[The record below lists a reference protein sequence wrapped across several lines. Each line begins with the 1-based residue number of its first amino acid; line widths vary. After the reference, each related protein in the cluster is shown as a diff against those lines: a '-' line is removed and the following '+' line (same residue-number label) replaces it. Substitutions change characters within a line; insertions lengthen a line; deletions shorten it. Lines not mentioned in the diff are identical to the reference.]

1 MWRVTQAWVGDCR
14 CVLVHTLTLCWHVQ
28 FEVRAFLE
36 AWHSALPNKAVED
49 IATLDLLKVEYT
61 SLDNKAG
68 NALTNTLVCG
78 IPLSGRHSLGALWRR
93 HGCGAVP
100 G

>member
-1 MWRVTQAWVGDCR
+1 M
-14 CVLVHTLTLCWHVQ
+14 Q

-68 NALTNTLVCG
+68 NAPTNTALVSG
-78 IPLSGRHSLGALWRR
+78 IAPLSGRHSLGALWCR

-100 G
+100 R